1 MSIVMRIKKI
11 KETRNYLK
19 DKIVKLDKSI
29 KDYSKEELDTLLGH
43 LKKSELMRS
52 IILNERDFCTCN
64 YERSQRSFWYSI
76 VKPTLDKLGKLTP
89 DDETEE
95 ALTGWD
101 KTLSKYLTELVKE
114 GQLTY
119 QDIMI
124 VDKSREL
131 NVPDRYT
138 FSPYRNIIVC
148 CEKDTI
154 YSVVSDISSALGCS
168 CISTKGLNGF
178 GAMETLMRRIKDHS
192 DNEVDEIVFLIMSDY
207 DPTGYDI
214 ANTVRE
220 QASHM
225 AETLKMNCK
234 ITLKRIGIIPSQLT
248 EDEVKNNQY
257 TPKKKGMER
266 WMKLTGGIDGKEKG
280 LELDALTPDRI
291 RQIFTDNLRNYIDS
305 RQYYE
310 HGKYV
315 YLFSKIHNELDLY
328 VDSIANEIYDK
339 LKDSVKAKE
348 YNVLD
353 YLEKGYN
360 YIPYGEVYSV
370 DSRTVSDCVKQYFK

>member
-1 MSIVMRIKKI
+1 M
-11 KETRNYLK
+11 K

-29 KDYSKEELDTLLGH
+29 KDYSKEELATLLGH

-64 YERSQRSFWYSI
+64 YERSQRSFWYSV

-131 NVPDRYT
+131 NVPDKYT

-214 ANTVRE
+214 ANTVKE
-220 QASHM
+220 QASRM
-225 AETLKMNCK
+225 AETLNMNCK

-266 WMKLTGGIDGKEKG
+266 WMKLTGGINGKEKG

-291 RQIFTDNLRNYIDS
+291 RQIFTDNLRDYIDS

-310 HGKYV
+310 HGKQV
-315 YLFSKIHNELDLY
+315 YLFSKIRNELDVY
-328 VDSIANEIYDK
+328 VDSIANEVYDK

-348 YNVLD
+348 NNGLD

-370 DSRTVSDCVKQYFK
+370 DSRTVSDCVKQYFE

>member
-1 MSIVMRIKKI
+1 MR
-11 KETRNYLK
+11 

-29 KDYSKEELDTLLGH
+29 KDYTKEELVTLLGH

-64 YERSQRSFWYSI
+64 YERSQRSFWYSV

-119 QDIMI
+119 KDIMI
-124 VDKSREL
+124 VDDSRRL
-131 NVPDRYT
+131 NVPDEYM
-138 FSPYRNIIVC
+138 FSPYRNIVVC

-154 YSVVSDISSALGCS
+154 YSVVSDISNALGCS

-178 GAMETLMRRIKDHS
+178 GAMETLMRRIKENS
-192 DNEVDEIVFLIMSDY
+192 NNKVGELVFLIVSDY

-214 ANTVRE
+214 ANTVKE
-220 QASHM
+220 QASQM
-225 AETLKMNCK
+225 ADTLKMDCR
-234 ITLKRIGIIPSQLT
+234 IISERIGIVPDQLT

-257 TPKKKGMER
+257 TPKKKGIER
-266 WMKLTGGIDGKEKG
+266 WMKITGGIDGKEKG

-291 RQIFTDNLRNYIDS
+291 RQIFTDNLRSYIDS
-305 RQYYE
+305 REYYE
-310 HGKYV
+310 HGKQIF
-315 YLFSKIHNELDLY
+315 LIRKIREELDKY
-328 VDSIANEIYDK
+328 VDSIVGEVYDK
-339 LKDSVKAKE
+339 LKDSVYTKE
-348 YNVLD
+348 YDVLD
-353 YLEKGYN
+353 YLEKGYS
-360 YIPYGEVYSV
+360 YIPYEEVCSV
-370 DSRTVSDCVKQYFK
+370 DNQEVSKCVQQYFE

>member
-1 MSIVMRIKKI
+1 MR
-11 KETRNYLK
+11 

-29 KDYSKEELDTLLGH
+29 KDYTKEELVILLGH

-64 YERSQRSFWYSI
+64 YERSQRSFWYSV

-114 GQLTY
+114 GRLTY

-154 YSVVSDISSALGCS
+154 YSVVSDISDTLGCS

-178 GAMETLMRRIKDHS
+178 GAMETLMRRVKDNS
-192 DNEVDEIVFLIMSDY
+192 DNEVDEMVFLIMSDY

-220 QASHM
+220 QASRM
-225 AETLKMNCK
+225 AETLNMNCR
-234 ITLKRIGIIPSQLT
+234 ITLKRIGIVPDQLT

-291 RQIFTDNLRNYIDS
+291 RQIFTDNLREYIDS
-305 RQYYE
+305 TEYYE
-310 HGKYV
+310 HGKQI
-315 YLFSKIHNELDLY
+315 YLIRKIHDELDIY
-328 VDSIANEIYDK
+328 VDSIVNEVYNK
-339 LKDSVKAKE
+339 LKDAVDTKE

-360 YIPYGEVYSV
+360 YIPYGEVCSV
-370 DSRTVSDCVKQYFK
+370 DSQVVKDCVKKYFE

>member
-1 MSIVMRIKKI
+1 MRIKKI
-11 KETRNYLK
+11 KEIRNYLK

-29 KDYSKEELDTLLGH
+29 KDYSKEELATLLGH

-64 YERSQRSFWYSI
+64 YERSQRSFWYSV

-131 NVPDRYT
+131 NVPDKYT

-214 ANTVRE
+214 ANTVKE
-220 QASHM
+220 QASRM
-225 AETLKMNCK
+225 AETLNMNCK

-266 WMKLTGGIDGKEKG
+266 WMKLTGGINGKEKG

-291 RQIFTDNLRNYIDS
+291 RQIFTDNLRDYIDS

-310 HGKYV
+310 HGKQV
-315 YLFSKIHNELDLY
+315 YLFSKIRNELDVY
-328 VDSIANEIYDK
+328 VDSIANEVYDK

-370 DSRTVSDCVKQYFK
+370 DSRTVSDCVKQYFE

>member
-1 MSIVMRIKKI
+1 MRNSIEQRRFK
-11 KETRNYLK
+11 NYLRE
-19 DKIVKLDKSI
+19 KIVKLEKSI
-29 KDYSKEELDTLLGH
+29 KDYTKEELVTLLGH

-52 IILNERDFCTCN
+52 IILNEKDFCTCD
-64 YERSQRSFWYSI
+64 YERSQRSLWYSV

-95 ALTGWD
+95 ALSGWD
-101 KTLSKYLTELVKE
+101 KILSKYLTELVKE

-124 VDKSREL
+124 VDESRKL
-131 NVPDRYT
+131 NVPSEYT

-154 YSVVSDISSALGCS
+154 YSVVSDISNALGCS

-178 GAMETLMRRIKDHS
+178 GAMETLMRRIKDNS
-192 DNEVDEIVFLIMSDY
+192 DNKVDEIVFLIMSDY

-220 QASHM
+220 QASRM
-225 AETLKMNCK
+225 AETLKMNCT
-234 ITLKRIGIIPSQLT
+234 IISKRIGIVPSQLT

-257 TPKKKGMER
+257 TPKKKGIDR
-266 WMKLTGGIDGKEKG
+266 WMKLTGGIGGKEKG

-291 RQIFTDNLRNYIDS
+291 RQIFTDNLREYIDS
-305 RQYYE
+305 TEYYE
-310 HGKYV
+310 HGKQV
-315 YLFSKIHNELDLY
+315 YLVRKIRDEVDGY
-328 VDSIANEIYDK
+328 IDSIVNEVYNK
-339 LKDSVKAKE
+339 LKDTVDTRE

-353 YLEKGYN
+353 YLEKGYR
-360 YIPYGEVYSV
+360 YIPYEEVCSV
-370 DSRTVSDCVKQYFK
+370 DSQSVKDCVKQYFE

>member
-1 MSIVMRIKKI
+1 MRIKKI

-29 KDYSKEELDTLLGH
+29 KDYSKEELATLLGH

-64 YERSQRSFWYSI
+64 YERSQRSFWYSV

-131 NVPDRYT
+131 NVPDKYT

-214 ANTVRE
+214 ANTVKE
-220 QASHM
+220 QASRM
-225 AETLKMNCK
+225 AETLNMNCK

-266 WMKLTGGIDGKEKG
+266 WMKLTGGINGKEKG

-291 RQIFTDNLRNYIDS
+291 RQIFTDNLRDYIDS

-310 HGKYV
+310 HGKQV
-315 YLFSKIHNELDLY
+315 YLFSKIRNELDVY
-328 VDSIANEIYDK
+328 VDSIANEVYDK

-370 DSRTVSDCVKQYFK
+370 DSRTVSDCVKQYFE